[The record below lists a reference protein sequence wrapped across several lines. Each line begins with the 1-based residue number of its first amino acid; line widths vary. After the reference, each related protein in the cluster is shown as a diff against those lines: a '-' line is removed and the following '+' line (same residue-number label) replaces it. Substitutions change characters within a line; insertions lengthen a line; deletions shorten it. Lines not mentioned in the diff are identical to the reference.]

1 MRNVVNSNNKGKSD
15 EKNFSYVRCFGS
27 GSDGCDS
34 RDANAQSQVSADVGN
49 ADSSNMLIVEEGYEV
64 VTPAASGNAV
74 PANAAPA
81 GGNMNGNAAVS
92 TPDNMSG
99 GSQATPAQG
108 NGTVV
113 NETVT
118 EAVSPD
124 GVVYEVDQT
133 VN

>member
-49 ADSSNMLIVEEGYEV
+49 TDSSNMLIVEEGYEV

-81 GGNMNGNAAVS
+81 GGNMNGNARGQHA
-92 TPDNMSG
+92 G
-99 GSQATPAQG
+99 
-108 NGTVV
+108 
-113 NETVT
+113 
-118 EAVSPD
+118 
-124 GVVYEVDQT
+124 
-133 VN
+133 

>member
-15 EKNFSYVRCFGS
+15 EKNFSYVRMFS
-27 GSDGCDS
+27 ALALMAAIPATPMPS
-34 RDANAQSQVSADVGN
+34 RRFSADVGN

-81 GGNMNGNAAVS
+81 GRNVNGNAAVS

-99 GSQATPAQG
+99 GSPG
-108 NGTVV
+108 NSGT
-113 NETVT
+113 
-118 EAVSPD
+118 
-124 GVVYEVDQT
+124 GKRHG
-133 VN
+133 

>member
-27 GSDGCDS
+27 GSD
-34 RDANAQSQVSADVGN
+34 AQSQVSADVGN
-49 ADSSNMLIVEEGYEV
+49 TDSSNMLIVEEGYEV

>member
-1 MRNVVNSNNKGKSD
+1 MKKTLAMLGVSALALM
-15 EKNFSYVRCFGS
+15 
-27 GSDGCDS
+27 GCDS
-34 RDANAQSQVSADVGN
+34 RDANAQSQVSADV
-49 ADSSNMLIVEEGYEV
+49 
-64 VTPAASGNAV
+64 GNAV

>member
-1 MRNVVNSNNKGKSD
+1 
-15 EKNFSYVRCFGS
+15 
-27 GSDGCDS
+27 
-34 RDANAQSQVSADVGN
+34 
-49 ADSSNMLIVEEGYEV
+49 MLIVEEGYEV

>member
-1 MRNVVNSNNKGKSD
+1 MKKTLAMLGVSALALM
-15 EKNFSYVRCFGS
+15 
-27 GSDGCDS
+27 GCDS
-34 RDANAQSQVSADVGN
+34 HDANAQSQVSADVGN
-49 ADSSNMLIVEEGYEV
+49 ADSANMLIVEEGYEV

-74 PANAAPA
+74 PANAVPA

-124 GVVYEVDQT
+124 GVAYEVDQT

>member
-15 EKNFSYVRCFGS
+15 EKNFSNVRCFGS

-49 ADSSNMLIVEEGYEV
+49 ADSANMLIVEEGYEV

-124 GVVYEVDQT
+124 GVAYEVDQT

>member
-1 MRNVVNSNNKGKSD
+1 
-15 EKNFSYVRCFGS
+15 
-27 GSDGCDS
+27 
-34 RDANAQSQVSADVGN
+34 
-49 ADSSNMLIVEEGYEV
+49 MLIVEEGYEV
-64 VTPAASGNAV
+64 VTPAAS
-74 PANAAPA
+74 
-81 GGNMNGNAAVS
+81 GNMNGNAAVS

>member
-1 MRNVVNSNNKGKSD
+1 MKKTLAMLGVSALALM
-15 EKNFSYVRCFGS
+15 
-27 GSDGCDS
+27 GCDS

-49 ADSSNMLIVEEGYEV
+49 ADSANMLIVEEGYEV

-74 PANAAPA
+74 PANAAP
-81 GGNMNGNAAVS
+81 
-92 TPDNMSG
+92 SG

-124 GVVYEVDQT
+124 GVAYEVDQT

>member
-1 MRNVVNSNNKGKSD
+1 MKKTLAMLGVSALALM
-15 EKNFSYVRCFGS
+15 
-27 GSDGCDS
+27 GCDS

-49 ADSSNMLIVEEGYEV
+49 ADSANMLIVEEGYEV

-74 PANAAPA
+74 PTNAAPA

-92 TPDNMSG
+92 TPELPG
-99 GSQATPAQG
+99 CHRTYYPAQG

-124 GVVYEVDQT
+124 GVAYEVDQT

>member
-1 MRNVVNSNNKGKSD
+1 MKKTLAMLGVSALALM
-15 EKNFSYVRCFGS
+15 
-27 GSDGCDS
+27 GCDS

-49 ADSSNMLIVEEGYEV
+49 ADSANMLIVEEGYEV

-74 PANAAPA
+74 PANAAPT

-99 GSQATPAQG
+99 GSQAIPAQG

-124 GVVYEVDQT
+124 SVAYEVDQT

>member
-1 MRNVVNSNNKGKSD
+1 MKKTLAMLGVSALALM
-15 EKNFSYVRCFGS
+15 
-27 GSDGCDS
+27 GCDS

-49 ADSSNMLIVEEGYEV
+49 ADSANMLIVEEGYEV

-81 GGNMNGNAAVS
+81 GGNMNGNAVVS

-113 NETVT
+113 NETV
-118 EAVSPD
+118 SPD
-124 GVVYEVDQT
+124 GVAYEVDQT

>member
-49 ADSSNMLIVEEGYEV
+49 TDSSNMLIVEEGYEV

>member
-1 MRNVVNSNNKGKSD
+1 
-15 EKNFSYVRCFGS
+15 
-27 GSDGCDS
+27 
-34 RDANAQSQVSADVGN
+34 
-49 ADSSNMLIVEEGYEV
+49 
-64 VTPAASGNAV
+64 
-74 PANAAPA
+74 
-81 GGNMNGNAAVS
+81 MNGNAAVS

-124 GVVYEVDQT
+124 GVVYEIDQT

>member
-1 MRNVVNSNNKGKSD
+1 MKKTLAMLGVSALALM
-15 EKNFSYVRCFGS
+15 
-27 GSDGCDS
+27 GCDS

-49 ADSSNMLIVEEGYEV
+49 ADSANMLIVEEGYEV

-74 PANAAPA
+74 PA
-81 GGNMNGNAAVS
+81 GGNMNGNAVVS

-124 GVVYEVDQT
+124 GVAYEVDQT